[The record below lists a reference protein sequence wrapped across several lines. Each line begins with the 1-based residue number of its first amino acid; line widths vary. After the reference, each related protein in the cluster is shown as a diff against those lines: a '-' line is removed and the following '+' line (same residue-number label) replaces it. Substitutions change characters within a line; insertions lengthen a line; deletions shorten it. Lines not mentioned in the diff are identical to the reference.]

1 MEDTG
6 FVNTEVGSGKVYHV
20 IVRGQAELS
29 FSQAEQPESV
39 SDTFSG
45 GLEPT

>member
-20 IVRGQAELS
+20 IVRGQAE
-29 FSQAEQPESV
+29 QPESV